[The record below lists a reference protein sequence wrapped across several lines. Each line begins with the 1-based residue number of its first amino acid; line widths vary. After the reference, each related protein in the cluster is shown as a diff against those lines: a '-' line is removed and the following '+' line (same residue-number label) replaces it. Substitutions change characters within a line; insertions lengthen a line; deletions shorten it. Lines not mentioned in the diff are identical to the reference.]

1 MSDAQKNPEQD
12 HDERLAHDLTL
23 AAAELQ
29 RAVHAAVLAGLK
41 VSLKVESMHQVGNHY
56 PEPLVEVE
64 VERVIKLA

>member
-41 VSLKVESMHQVGNHY
+41 VSLKIESLHHVGHHY

>member
-1 MSDAQKNPEQD
+1 MSDKQKNPEQN

-23 AAAELQ
+23 AVAALQ
-29 RAVHAAVLAGLK
+29 QAVHAAVLAGLK
-41 VSLKVESMHQVGNHY
+41 VSLKVESMHHVGHHH